1 MARKTRLVIS
11 LSTIPP
17 WMTSNKWGR
26 KMSERI
32 VIISEEQLFYL
43 CKDDNDFGIT
53 VAVASIA
60 RMITYAPTRLDITDC
75 IPDGKRLAEKE
86 IEGLWERL
94 KTNPPS
100 FRLVS
105 DSVNEIIQRPEV
117 FQKIKK
123 KIKTN
128 EEKWGEK

>member
-1 MARKTRLVIS
+1 MPK
-11 LSTIPP
+11 PP
-17 WMTSNKWGR
+17 
-26 KMSERI
+26 I
-32 VIISEEQLFYL
+32 IISEKQLFYL
-43 CKDDNDFGIT
+43 CKDDTDFRIT
-53 VAVASIA
+53 VGVRSDA
-60 RMITYAPTRLDITDC
+60 RMITYTPTRLDVTDC

-105 DSVNEIIQRPEV
+105 DAVNEIIDRPEV

-123 KIKTN
+123 KIDMEK
-128 EEKWGEK
+128 EKWENLKIN